1 MHRAALALAIT
12 LLHVNVAAPPD
23 GSHRYVLHHF
33 CVVLNALQY
42 TPKPNTNWADVKN
55 IMDAS
60 STINL
65 LLNSRDAVEK
75 TAAEEESAQPPT
87 KEGQTQESNPC
98 GGDKRASCIPAKKF
112 LDAYKG
118 DAKKHLIAPLA
129 TKSYVTL
136 ALNKTGRQ
144 VETKE
149 KELAA
154 KEGKDVFSQMK
165 ATLKQAPFGGQQ
177 DIVNNKNIRLGQLKT
192 NGLRQSLDTDS
203 SNQRATEIGSSDAL
217 HMHIRQNDTAQQS
230 VRRRRERSRNVQ
242 QSRYK
247 RRKSL

>member
-1 MHRAALALAIT
+1 MHRAALAFAII
-12 LLHVNVAAPPD
+12 LPHVNGAAPPD
-23 GSHRYVLHHF
+23 SNHRYVLHNF
-33 CVVLNALQY
+33 SAVLKALQH
-42 TPKPNTNWADVKN
+42 TPKPNTNWDDVN
-55 IMDAS
+55 NTMQAAT
-60 STINL
+60 TINL
-65 LLNSRDAVEK
+65 LLNSREEVGK

-98 GGDKRASCIPAKKF
+98 GGDKRASCIAAKKF
-112 LDAYKG
+112 LDAHKY

-149 KELAA
+149 KELAS
-154 KEGKDVFSQMK
+154 KEGKDVFAQMK
-165 ATLKQAPFGGQQ
+165 ATLKQALFGDQQ

-192 NGLRQSLDTDS
+192 NGFRQSLDTDS
-203 SNQRATEIGSSDAL
+203 SNQRATEIGSGDAL
-217 HMHIRQNDTAQQS
+217 HMRIRQHDTAQQS

>member
-1 MHRAALALAIT
+1 MYRSEIALAIT
-12 LLHVNVAAPPD
+12 LQYFNVAAPPD
-23 GSHRYVLHHF
+23 GNHRYVLHHF
-33 CVVLNALQY
+33 CAVLKALQH

-55 IMDAS
+55 IMDAT

-65 LLNSRDAVEK
+65 LLNSREVGK
-75 TAAEEESAQPPT
+75 PAAEEESAQPPT
-87 KEGQTQESNPC
+87 KEGQTQESNPF
-98 GGDKRASCIPAKKF
+98 GGDKRASCIAAKKF

-149 KELAA
+149 KKLAA
-154 KEGKDVFSQMK
+154 KEGKDVFAQMK
-165 ATLKQAPFGGQQ
+165 ATLKQALFRDQQ

-203 SNQRATEIGSSDAL
+203 SNQRATEIGRGDAL
-217 HMHIRQNDTAQQS
+217 HMRIRQHDTSQQS